1 MESKAQVEGGGDGE
15 RKRSSKDVTL
25 TAAGLTLLGVLLSV
39 GLTVAFGIGGA
50 WWVKV
55 CVGAATS
62 VGLALLAAWSTS
74 TGRGVVAKV
83 ANWVI
88 GVNR

>member
-1 MESKAQVEGGGDGE
+1 VVESKTQTHGSGKG
-15 RKRSSKDVTL
+15 KRSPEDVTL

-55 CVGAATS
+55 CGGAATS
-62 VGLALLAAWSTS
+62 TGLALLAAWTTS
-74 TGRGVVAKV
+74 TGRGFVARL

-88 GVNR
+88 GGNR